1 MHTISTEKRPVP
13 LQHYLYAAGGMHKVM
28 DRAGKFLSSG
38 HTDAASKL
46 REKEEKK
53 AASSGGYGWGGHGW
67 GGYGGGYGG
76 GYAGRGG
83 YAGGRGGRGGYA
95 GGPGGRG
102 GRSAAL
108 ANHRTRD
115 VGSASQWRSLVQAL
129 KKESLLPVIV
139 FSFSKKKCEEC
150 ADTLRSLDLLGTDE
164 KVAVHHHV
172 TAVVRRLRASETKL
186 PQVARLAET
195 LKRGV
200 GILHE
205 GLIPIMREMVEVL
218 FASGFVRVLFT
229 TEGFAALGVNAPART
244 VVFNGLRKH
253 DGRGF
258 RDLLAGEYTQMAGRA
273 GRRGHDRVGTV
284 IITCWNDV
292 PPLASLKAILTGPA
306 NEFASHF
313 RLSYRFV
320 LNLARAPGLSVEELL
335 KRTFAE
341 FATQRALGAR
351 DLPALLEQQ
360 SAQLAELE
368 RRCEAERCKPG
379 SCAAIEEFFST
390 SQHVARLNTWLQVRA
405 LSAAEAGR
413 ELAGARSARAREHE
427 RHEHERRARRRVDR
441 RRRRDRLLRRRARA
455 RAPRRELDRRAARRG
470 RG

>member
-1 MHTISTEKRPVP
+1 MVLLPDHADFVCLSAIGPNTHELCDWIGRTKRKRVHTISTEKRPVP

-28 DRAGKFLSSG
+28 DRSGKFLSSG

-67 GGYGGGYGG
+67 GGYGGGGAGTAGAAGTPAGAAGAAGTPAGPAGAVGARPRREPPHARRRQRVAVAQPGPGAQEGVAAARDRLLVLEEEVRGVRRHAAQPRPARHRREGG
-76 GYAGRGG
+76 GPPPRDGRRAAAARERDQAAAGR
-83 YAGGRGGRGGYA
+83 A
-95 GGPGGRG
+95 
-102 GRSAAL
+102 
-108 ANHRTRD
+108 
-115 VGSASQWRSLVQAL
+115 
-129 KKESLLPVIV
+129 
-139 FSFSKKKCEEC
+139 
-150 ADTLRSLDLLGTDE
+150 
-164 KVAVHHHV
+164 
-172 TAVVRRLRASETKL
+172 
-186 PQVARLAET
+186 LAET

-205 GLIPIMREMVEVL
+205 GLIPIMREMVEAL
-218 FASGFVRVLFT
+218 FDAGFVRVLFT

-306 NEFASHF
+306 NEFAPALPALVTACSTS
-313 RLSYRFV
+313 R
-320 LNLARAPGLSVEELL
+320 ARPASRSRELL

-379 SCAAIEEFFST
+379 ACAAIEEFFS
-390 SQHVARLNTWLQVRA
+390 
-405 LSAAEAGR
+405 
-413 ELAGARSARAREHE
+413 
-427 RHEHERRARRRVDR
+427 
-441 RRRRDRLLRRRARA
+441 
-455 RAPRRELDRRAARRG
+455 
-470 RG
+470 